1 MTIEKR
7 KRGRPKKE
15 VIRQIETPENIVSDE
30 KDLDDILNNLGNQTD
45 FVSESQ
51 DEPKPDEIPNSNPID
66 APGGNSNPNNF
77 GGENNANEI
86 NDAFTELINPEIVIS
101 IFNTLIV
108 FTGKL
113 VFKYANI
120 DGNHEELNLTKD
132 EMRLLKPS
140 VSEWLKTLD
149 FKLTPLTA
157 MLLSIGMIYASK
169 IPVAILTKQT
179 DSTPGARKYTPRKTT
194 GTGKKRGSYKKKT
207 INVNLGN

>member
-45 FVSESQ
+45 FVSESK
-51 DEPKPDEIPNSNPID
+51 EEIKPDEITSLNTGET
-66 APGGNSNPNNF
+66 PGGNSNQNNF
-77 GGENNANEI
+77 GDNNANEI

-179 DSTPGARKYTPRKTT
+179 DSTPGPRKYTPRKTT

>member
-51 DEPKPDEIPNSNPID
+51 DEPKPDEIPNLNPVET
-66 APGGNSNPNNF
+66 PGINSNPNNF
-77 GGENNANEI
+77 GDNNANEI

-132 EMRLLKPS
+132 EIRLLKPS
-140 VSEWLKTLD
+140 VGEWLKTLD

-169 IPVAILTKQT
+169 IPVAILTKQK
-179 DSTPGARKYTPRKTT
+179 DSNPGPRKYTPRKTT

>member
-15 VIRQIETPENIVSDE
+15 IVRQIETPENIVSDD

-45 FVSESQ
+45 FIGEKI
-51 DEPKPDEIPNSNPID
+51 DEIKPDEIPNLNSNEIP
-66 APGGNSNPNNF
+66 NSNPNQNNF
-77 GGENNANEI
+77 GDNNANEI

-120 DGNHEELNLTKD
+120 QGNHEELNLTKD

-179 DSTPGARKYTPRKTT
+179 DSTPGPRKYTSRKTT

-207 INVNLGN
+207 ISVNLGN

>member
-1 MTIEKR
+1 MNIEKK

-51 DEPKPDEIPNSNPID
+51 DEKKPDEIQNLNPIE

-77 GGENNANEI
+77 GGENNADEI

-169 IPVAILTKQT
+169 IPVAILNKKT
-179 DSTPGARKYTPRKTT
+179 DSTPGARKYTPRKTK
-194 GTGKKRGSYKKKT
+194 GTGAKRGSYKKKT
-207 INVNLGN
+207 IKLNLGN

>member
-45 FVSESQ
+45 FVNESQ
-51 DEPKPDEIPNSNPID
+51 DEKKPDEIQNLTPIET
-66 APGGNSNPNNF
+66 PGGNSNPNNF
-77 GGENNANEI
+77 GGENNADEI

-169 IPVAILTKQT
+169 IPVAILNKKT
-179 DSTPGARKYTPRKTT
+179 DSTPGARKYTPRKTKGT
-194 GTGKKRGSYKKKT
+194 GTKRGSYKKKT
-207 INVNLGN
+207 IKLNLGN

>member
-15 VIRQIETPENIVSDE
+15 VIRQVETPDNIVSDE

-51 DEPKPDEIPNSNPID
+51 DEKKPDEIENTNPIE

-77 GGENNANEI
+77 GDNNANEI

-120 DGNHEELNLTKD
+120 DGNHEELNLTK
-132 EMRLLKPS
+132 EEFFL
-140 VSEWLKTLD
+140 
-149 FKLTPLTA
+149 
-157 MLLSIGMIYASK
+157 
-169 IPVAILTKQT
+169 
-179 DSTPGARKYTPRKTT
+179 
-194 GTGKKRGSYKKKT
+194 
-207 INVNLGN
+207 

>member
-15 VIRQIETPENIVSDE
+15 IIRQIETPENIVSDD

-45 FVSESQ
+45 FIGEKI
-51 DEPKPDEIPNSNPID
+51 DEIKPDEIPNL
-66 APGGNSNPNNF
+66 NSNEILNSNANQNNF
-77 GGENNANEI
+77 GDNNANEI

-120 DGNHEELNLTKD
+120 QGNHEELNLTKD

-179 DSTPGARKYTPRKTT
+179 DSTPGPRKYTPRKTT

-207 INVNLGN
+207 INVNLSN

>member
-51 DEPKPDEIPNSNPID
+51 EEPKPDEIQNTNPGDI
-66 APGGNSNPNNF
+66 PGTNQNSNPNNF
-77 GGENNANEI
+77 GDNNADEI

-108 FTGKL
+108 F
-113 VFKYANI
+113 F
-120 DGNHEELNLTKD
+120 
-132 EMRLLKPS
+132 
-140 VSEWLKTLD
+140 
-149 FKLTPLTA
+149 
-157 MLLSIGMIYASK
+157 
-169 IPVAILTKQT
+169 ILTIFT
-179 DSTPGARKYTPRKTT
+179 HH
-194 GTGKKRGSYKKKT
+194 
-207 INVNLGN
+207 